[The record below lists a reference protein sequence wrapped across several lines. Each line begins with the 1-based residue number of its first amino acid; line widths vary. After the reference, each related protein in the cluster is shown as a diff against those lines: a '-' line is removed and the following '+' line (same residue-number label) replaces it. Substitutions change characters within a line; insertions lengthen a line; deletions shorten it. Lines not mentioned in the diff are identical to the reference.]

1 MTTALNI
8 SKKKAIVS
16 KLSSIEEMAGVDI
29 LCSDKTGT
37 LTKNK
42 LTLGETTLI
51 NAKDLQDV
59 IFIGALASNKDDNDS
74 IDNAVISALKDQD
87 RLKDWVVDKFI
98 PFDPVSKKIEA
109 HLHNKTS
116 NEKLWV
122 VKGAPQVIAKLS
134 NNSDV
139 QNKVKDTTAQ
149 LAKRGYRALGVAE
162 SKDEGKTRIVL
173 GVLSMF
179 DPPRDD
185 SKKTIEECKREGI
198 SVKMITGDD
207 TAIAIETAKKLGMG
221 TKIYNAS
228 QVFPK
233 DLDPNNVPDDLAKLI
248 AGADGFARVFPE
260 HKYAIV
266 KTLQK
271 QGYIVTVSTTPQL

>member
-1 MTTALNI
+1 M
-8 SKKKAIVS
+8 
-16 KLSSIEEMAGVDI
+16 
-29 LCSDKTGT
+29 
-37 LTKNK
+37 
-42 LTLGETTLI
+42 
-51 NAKDLQDV
+51 
-59 IFIGALASNKDDNDS
+59 
-74 IDNAVISALKDQD
+74 ID
-87 RLKDWVVDKFI
+87 
-98 PFDPVSKKIEA
+98 
-109 HLHNKTS
+109 
-116 NEKLWV
+116 
-122 VKGAPQVIAKLS
+122 
-134 NNSDV
+134 SDV

-162 SKDEGKTRIVL
+162 SKDEGKTWIVL

-228 QVFPK
+228 QVFP
-233 DLDPNNVPDDLAKLI
+233 
-248 AGADGFARVFPE
+248 E